1 MKKAVFIHAGAHR
14 TGTSSFQACLSENR
28 GCLDALGYDLA
39 YPGRDGV
46 PGGSLRLRLPRPRH
60 GEKRIPEFAAGVR
73 NRLAELSPDPSRRLI
88 LSEENLAGPMHH
100 LYEGR
105 FFPAARKRFRTL
117 AAALD
122 APPDHLVFVVR
133 SYADLYVSAHR
144 KRAEDN
150 AVAPFCELVP
160 HFMAMDRG
168 WPGLLA
174 DLRDHLKPARLTVLA
189 YEGRGESRAL
199 LQTLVPGLAS
209 ADLAEPAVPMNQSA
223 TDAALD
229 AVQSRYHAGDKLRR
243 REWRTILNDHSHETA
258 STGFA
263 AFPDRERA
271 LLEDLYHADLARLSG
286 MGGITFRRH
295 VPLP

>member
-1 MKKAVFIHAGAHR
+1 MMKAVYIHAGAHR
-14 TGTSSFQACLSENR
+14 TGTSSFQACLSKNR
-28 GCLDALGYDLA
+28 DCLGALGYDVA

-46 PGGSLRLRLPRPRH
+46 PGGRLRLRLPRPRH
-60 GEKRIPEFAAGVR
+60 GDKRITAFATGVR
-73 NRLAELSPDPSRRLI
+73 NSLAELSPDPSRALI

-122 APPDHLVFVVR
+122 APPDHVVFVVR

-150 AVAPFCELVP
+150 AVTPFRDLVP
-160 HFMAMDRG
+160 HFLAMDRG
-168 WPGLLA
+168 WPDLLA
-174 DLRDHLKPARLTVLA
+174 DLRDHLNPACLTVLP

-199 LQTLVPGLAS
+199 LKTLVPDLAQS
-209 ADLAEPAVPMNQSA
+209 ELAEPTIAMNQSA

-229 AVQSRYHAGDKLRR
+229 AVQSRYRTGDTLRR
-243 REWRTILNDHSHETA
+243 PEWREVLNAHAHKTG

-263 AFPDRERA
+263 AFPDRDRA
-271 LLEDLYHADLARLSG
+271 ILEDRYRADLERLDAMDG
-286 MGGITFRRH
+286 VTFLHRA
-295 VPLP
+295 PPP